1 MRKYYSVLT
10 EAGVNA
16 FSAAAVTGV
25 PVGFAAMAVGDGN
38 GQQIQPDG
46 SMTGLVNE
54 RYRGSLNNL
63 VIVDPEKNIIRAE
76 MVIPPQTGGF
86 WIREAALY
94 NDEGVCLAVANVADA
109 YKPLLA
115 EGSGRNQS
123 IRVWIAVSDT
133 ASVELKSDNA
143 AILASQE
150 DLLRV
155 KNDTKDYTDEQVSAL
170 EKVVI
175 RNKRAADD
183 AEASLSDSINRLKVY
198 TDEQNETLDTTL
210 RDVIAQTVS
219 SAIREAWEDDNPKGT
234 VRFFSANVNPNTR
247 WPWSKWV
254 YTGEN
259 KSVRIAS
266 ADGSDV
272 GTTGGSDNVTIQQA
286 NLPAVQVNV
295 SGETSELPG
304 QELTTREAG
313 RHKHKG
319 GMLAPGDAW
328 DDNYIVGSDNDS
340 RRTRNYTDEVADH
353 SHIVDLPAHK
363 HTTTGKTDNLGEGK
377 SISVVEA
384 HTLLMCWSRVA

>member
-54 RYRGSLNNL
+54 RYRGPLNNL

-155 KNDTKDYTDEQVSAL
+155 KNDTKDYSDEQVSAL

-175 RNKRAADD
+175 RNKKAADD

-210 RDVIAQTVS
+210 RDVIAETVS

-247 WPWSKWV
+247 WPWSRWV

-259 KSVRIAS
+259 KSIRIAS

-272 GTTGGSDNVTIQQA
+272 GTTGGSDNVTLQQG
-286 NLPAVQVNV
+286 NLPAVQINV
-295 SGETSELPG
+295 TGETSEQG
-304 QELTTREAG
+304 QQELTTSGNG
-313 RHKHKG
+313 RHRHRAG
-319 GMLAPGDAW
+319 DGAPGDTWQEASHGT
-328 DDNYIVGSDNDS
+328 DNQKYTGW
-340 RRTRNYTDEVADH
+340 NYTDYAEDH
-353 SHIVDLPAHK
+353 QHDVTIPAHK
-363 HTTTGKTDNLGEGK
+363 HTTSGKTANLGEGK
-377 SISVVEA
+377 SFSVVEA

>member
-54 RYRGSLNNL
+54 RYRGPLNNL

-155 KNDTKDYTDEQVSAL
+155 KNDTKDYSDEQVSAL

-175 RNKRAADD
+175 RNKKAADD
-183 AEASLSDSINRLKVY
+183 TEASLSDSINRLKVY

-210 RDVIAQTVS
+210 RDVIAETVS

-247 WPWSKWV
+247 WPWSRWV
-254 YTGEN
+254 YTGAN
-259 KSVRIAS
+259 KSIRIAS

-272 GTTGGSDNVTIQQA
+272 GTTGGSDNVTLQQG
-286 NLPAVQVNV
+286 NLPAVQINV
-295 SGETSELPG
+295 TGETSE
-304 QELTTREAG
+304 QTEQKLTTTRGGVHNHGGVAG
-313 RHKHKG
+313 KDDPWEIG
-319 GMLAPGDAW
+319 GDVRQLFNPKELGVTDDA
-328 DDNYIVGSDNDS
+328 GEHAH
-340 RRTRNYTDEVADH
+340 EVT
-353 SHIVDLPAHK
+353 IPAHK
-363 HTTTGKTDNLGEGK
+363 HTTSGKTANLGEGK
-377 SISVVEA
+377 SFSVVEA

>member
-54 RYRGSLNNL
+54 RYRGPLNNL

-155 KNDTKDYTDEQVSAL
+155 KNDTKDYSDEQVSAL

-175 RNKRAADD
+175 RNKKAADD
-183 AEASLSDSINRLKVY
+183 AEESLSDSINRLKVY

-210 RDVIAQTVS
+210 RDVIAETVS

-247 WPWSKWV
+247 WPWSRWV

-259 KSVRIAS
+259 KSIRIAS

-272 GTTGGSDNVTIQQA
+272 GTTGGSDNVTLQQG
-286 NLPAVQVNV
+286 NLPAVQINV
-295 SGETSELPG
+295 TGETSEQG
-304 QELTTREAG
+304 QQELTTSGNG
-313 RHKHKG
+313 RHRHRAG
-319 GMLAPGDAW
+319 DGAPGDTWQEASHGT
-328 DDNYIVGSDNDS
+328 DNQKYTGW
-340 RRTRNYTDEVADH
+340 NYTDYAEDH
-353 SHIVDLPAHK
+353 QHDVTIPAHK
-363 HTTTGKTDNLGEGK
+363 HTTSGKTANLGEGK
-377 SISVVEA
+377 SFSVVEA

>member
-54 RYRGSLNNL
+54 RYRGPLNNL

-155 KNDTKDYTDEQVSAL
+155 KNDTKDYSDEQVSAL

-175 RNKRAADD
+175 RNKKAADD
-183 AEASLSDSINRLKVY
+183 AAASLSDSINRLKVY
-198 TDEQNETLDTTL
+198 TDEQNETLDTKL
-210 RDVIAQTVS
+210 RDVIAETVS
-219 SAIREAWEDDNPKGT
+219 GAIREAWEDDNPKGT

-247 WPWSKWV
+247 WPWSRWV

-259 KSVRIAS
+259 KSIRIAS

-272 GTTGGSDNVTIQQA
+272 GTTGGSDNVTLQQG
-286 NLPAVQVNV
+286 NLPAVQINV
-295 SGETSELPG
+295 TGETSEQG
-304 QELTTREAG
+304 QQELTTSGNG
-313 RHKHKG
+313 RHRHRAG
-319 GMLAPGDAW
+319 DGAPGDTWQEASHGT
-328 DDNYIVGSDNDS
+328 DNQKYTGW
-340 RRTRNYTDEVADH
+340 NYTDYSEDH
-353 SHIVDLPAHK
+353 QHDVTIPAHK
-363 HTTTGKTDNLGEGK
+363 HTTSGKTANLGEGK
-377 SISVVEA
+377 SFSVVEA

>member
-54 RYRGSLNNL
+54 RYRGPLNNL

-155 KNDTKDYTDEQVSAL
+155 KNDTKDYSDEQVSAL

-175 RNKRAADD
+175 RNKKAADD

-210 RDVIAQTVS
+210 RDVIAETVS

-247 WPWSKWV
+247 WPWSRWV

-259 KSVRIAS
+259 KSIRIAS

-272 GTTGGSDNVTIQQA
+272 GTTGGSDNVTLQQG
-286 NLPAVQVNV
+286 NLPAVQINV
-295 SGETSELPG
+295 TGETSEQG
-304 QELTTREAG
+304 QQELTTSGNG
-313 RHKHKG
+313 RHRHRAG
-319 GMLAPGDAW
+319 DGAPGDTWQDATHGT
-328 DDNYIVGSDNDS
+328 DNQKYTGW
-340 RRTRNYTDEVADH
+340 NYTDYAEDH
-353 SHIVDLPAHK
+353 QHGVTIPPHK
-363 HTTTGKTDNLGEGK
+363 HSTSGKTASLGEGK
-377 SISVVEA
+377 SFSVVES

>member
-54 RYRGSLNNL
+54 RYRGPLNNL

-115 EGSGRNQS
+115 EGAGRNQS

-155 KNDTKDYTDEQVSAL
+155 KNDTKDYSDEQVSAL

-175 RNKRAADD
+175 RNKKAADD
-183 AEASLSDSINRLKVY
+183 AETSLSDSINRLKVY
-198 TDEQNETLDTTL
+198 TDEQNESLDTTL
-210 RDVIAQTVS
+210 RDVIAETVS

-247 WPWSKWV
+247 WPWSRWV

-259 KSVRIAS
+259 KSIRIAS

-272 GTTGGSDNVTIQQA
+272 GTTGGSDNVTLQQG
-286 NLPAVQVNV
+286 NLPAVQINV
-295 SGETSELPG
+295 TGETSEQG
-304 QELTTREAG
+304 QQELTTSGNG
-313 RHKHKG
+313 RHRHRAG
-319 GMLAPGDAW
+319 DGAPGDTWQEASHGT
-328 DDNYIVGSDNDS
+328 DNQKYTGW
-340 RRTRNYTDEVADH
+340 NYTDYSEDH
-353 SHIVDLPAHK
+353 QHDVTIPAHK
-363 HTTTGKTDNLGEGK
+363 HTTSGKTANLGEGK
-377 SISVVEA
+377 SFSVVEA

>member
-16 FSAAAVTGV
+16 FSSAAVTGV

-54 RYRGSLNNL
+54 RYRGPLNNL

-76 MVIPPQTGGF
+76 MIIPPQTGGF

-155 KNDTKDYTDEQVSAL
+155 KNDTKDYSDEQVSAL

-175 RNKRAADD
+175 RNKKAADD
-183 AEASLSDSINRLKVY
+183 AETSLSDSINRLKVY

-210 RDVIAQTVS
+210 RDVIAETVS

-247 WPWSKWV
+247 WPWSRWV

-259 KSVRIAS
+259 KSIRIAS

-272 GTTGGSDNVTIQQA
+272 GTTGGSDNVTLQQG
-286 NLPAVQVNV
+286 NLPAVQINV
-295 SGETSELPG
+295 TGETSEQG
-304 QELTTREAG
+304 QQELTTSGNG
-313 RHKHKG
+313 RHRHRAG
-319 GMLAPGDAW
+319 DGAPGDTWQEASHGT
-328 DDNYIVGSDNDS
+328 DNQKYTGW
-340 RRTRNYTDEVADH
+340 NYTDYAEDH
-353 SHIVDLPAHK
+353 QHDVTIPAHK
-363 HTTTGKTDNLGEGK
+363 HTTSGKTANLGEGK
-377 SISVVEA
+377 SFSVVEA
-384 HTLLMCWSRVA
+384 HTLLMCWARVA